1 MSNLI
6 VVAYDKEGT
15 AEEVLKTL
23 ERLQTER
30 MIDLEDAAYVTRN
43 AEGKVRLHNV
53 VPVAGAGAVRG
64 AFWGTL
70 FGMLFFAPL
79 IGLAVG
85 AGAGY
90 LIGKASDFGID
101 DKFAKQLG
109 DKLQPGTSAL
119 LVLVYSATA
128 DKVLPEVSKYG
139 GEVLHTSLPNDA
151 EERLKAALAQGEG
164 QAATA

>member
-6 VVAYDKEGT
+6 VVAYDKEDT
-15 AEEVLKTL
+15 AEVVLRTL
-23 ERLQTER
+23 ERMQSER
-30 MIDLEDAAYVTRN
+30 LIELEDAAYVTRN
-43 AEGKVRLHNV
+43 QEGKVRLHNV
-53 VPVAGAGAVRG
+53 IPVAGAGAVRG

-70 FGMLFFAPL
+70 FGLLFFAPL
-79 IGLAVG
+79 VGMAVG

-90 LIGKASDFGID
+90 LIGKNTDVGID
-101 DKFAKQLG
+101 DKLAKRLG
-109 DKLQPGTSAL
+109 EKLQPGTSAL

-151 EERLKAALAQGEG
+151 EDRLKAALAQGAG
-164 QAATA
+164 TTATA